1 MGIQINNFTKT
12 FGDTTVID
20 DLNLE
25 IGSGE
30 MIALLG
36 PSGCGKSTTLFA
48 ISGIHKIDS
57 GSIVFAGK
65 DVTKL
70 PPQERN
76 VGVIFQSYALY
87 PHMTV
92 EENIGFPLMIRKES
106 KAEIKRKVT
115 DIAKL
120 VRIDNLLHRKPAE
133 LSGGQQQRVSLA
145 RAIVREPDVLLL
157 DEPLANLDAKLRL
170 EMRSEIRRIQQKTG
184 ITAVLV
190 THDQVEAMSMCDRI
204 AIMNGGKIVQ
214 VDTPSAMYTNPV
226 NEFVA
231 GFLGNPPI
239 SFISGEIIHDCFIN
253 NEDGISLP
261 LVKGYRD
268 NQAVKVGLRP
278 EHVTLC
284 TKENSCNENKAIVC
298 FIENQGRENLYDLKL
313 PDGNIIRTIQPV
325 RDDLSLGDTVHWAI
339 QAKHILIF
347 DQQGGRLNETPT
359 TLRKAG

>member
-20 DLNLE
+20 NLNLE

-92 EENIGFPLMIRKES
+92 EENIAFPLMIRKES
-106 KAEIKRKVT
+106 KAQIKRKVI

-120 VRIDNLLHRKPAE
+120 VKIDNLLHRKPAE

-145 RAIVREPDVLLL
+145 RAIVRKPDVLLL

-170 EMRSEIRRIQQKTG
+170 EMRSEIRRIQQETG

-214 VDTPSAMYTNPV
+214 VDTPTEMYSNPV
-226 NEFVA
+226 NDFVA
-231 GFLGNPPI
+231 GFWATHPFH
-239 SFISGEIIHDCFIN
+239 SFLVRFAVTVLSTAKVVSPCLYLKGTEIIK
-253 NEDGISLP
+253 P
-261 LVKGYRD
+261 
-268 NQAVKVGLRP
+268 
-278 EHVTLC
+278 
-284 TKENSCNENKAIVC
+284 
-298 FIENQGRENLYDLKL
+298 LKL
-313 PDGNIIRTIQPV
+313 GYAQRMSPCVPKKTAMQKISRQCVSLKTKAVRTSMI
-325 RDDLSLGDTVHWAI
+325 
-339 QAKHILIF
+339 
-347 DQQGGRLNETPT
+347 
-359 TLRKAG
+359 

>member
-1 MGIQINNFTKT
+1 MGIQINHFTKT

-20 DLNLE
+20 NMNLD

-48 ISGIHKIDS
+48 ISGIHKIDG

-70 PPQERN
+70 PPEERN

-92 EENIGFPLMIRKES
+92 EQNIAFPLMIRKES
-106 KAEIKRKVT
+106 KAEIKRKVEE
-115 DIAKL
+115 IAKL

-145 RAIVREPDVLLL
+145 RAIVRKPDVLLL

-170 EMRSEIRRIQQKTG
+170 EMRSEIRRIQQETG

-214 VDTPSAMYTNPV
+214 VDTPNEMYHNPV
-226 NEFVA
+226 NDFVA

-239 SFISGEIIHDCFIN
+239 SFIDGELCAGHFIN
-253 NEDGISLP
+253 GEDGIKLP
-261 LVKGYRD
+261 LVDGYPE
-268 NQAVKVGLRP
+268 NQAARIGLRP
-278 EHVTLC
+278 EHVILT
-284 TKENSCNENKAIVC
+284 EDSNEVTNCATVC

-313 PDGNIIRTIQPV
+313 ADGNVIRTIQPV
-325 RDDLSLGDTVHWAI
+325 RDDLKLGDTVHWSINAENI
-339 QAKHILIF
+339 LLFSLNGDRLYATPAALKQAS
-347 DQQGGRLNETPT
+347 
-359 TLRKAG
+359 

>member
-20 DLNLE
+20 NMNLS

-48 ISGIHKIDS
+48 ISGIHQIDG
-57 GSIVFAGK
+57 GSIEFGAR

-70 PPQERN
+70 PPQQRN

-92 EENIGFPLMIRKES
+92 EENIAFPLMIRKES
-106 KAEIKRKVT
+106 KVEIKQKVA

-145 RAIVREPDVLLL
+145 RAIVRKPDVLLL

-170 EMRSEIRRIQQKTG
+170 EMRSEIRRIQQETG

-204 AIMNGGKIVQ
+204 AIMNGGRIVQ
-214 VDTPSAMYTNPV
+214 VDTPTEMYHNPV

-239 SFISGEIIHDCFIN
+239 SFVEGEIQQDTFIN
-253 NEDGISLP
+253 GVDGIQLALEAGHLDSE
-261 LVKGYRD
+261 Y
-268 NQAVKVGLRP
+268 VKVGLRP
-278 EHVTLC
+278 EHVILTEETGDTNC
-284 TKENSCNENKAIVC
+284 ATVC
-298 FIENQGRENLYDLKL
+298 FIENQGRENLYDLRL
-313 PDGNIIRTIQPV
+313 ADGNVIRTIQPV
-325 RDDLSLGDTVHWAI
+325 RDDLRLGDTVHWSIDAS
-339 QAKHILIF
+339 HILLF
-347 DQQGGRLNETPT
+347 NQDGERLYAAST
-359 TLRKAG
+359 TFRKAG

>member
-20 DLNLE
+20 NLNLE

-92 EENIGFPLMIRKES
+92 EENIAFPLMIRKES
-106 KAEIKRKVT
+106 KAQIKRKVI

-120 VRIDNLLHRKPAE
+120 VKIDNLLHRKPAE

-145 RAIVREPDVLLL
+145 RAIVRKPDVLLL

-170 EMRSEIRRIQQKTG
+170 EMRSEIRRIQQETG

-214 VDTPSAMYTNPV
+214 VDTPTEMYSNPV
-226 NEFVA
+226 NDFVA

-239 SFISGEIIHDCFIN
+239 SFISGEICSNRFIN
-253 NEDGISLP
+253 SEGSITLP
-261 LVKGYRD
+261 LLEGHRD
-268 NQAVKVGLRP
+268 NQTVKVGLRP
-278 EHVTLC
+278 ENVTLC
-284 TKENSCNENKAIVC
+284 PQENSNAENIATVC

-339 QAKHILIF
+339 KAKHILIF
-347 DQQGGRLNETPT
+347 DQQGDRLHAAPATFK
-359 TLRKAG
+359 KAS